1 MIVRTVRKSDL
12 GHLASEEDAK
22 EMRPGKNEKEPT
34 IRSALR
40 LFPPAHPSSY
50 LMINVPAVLY
60 HQCCRHAVP

>member
-50 LMINVPAVLY
+50 LMIVPSTVWQEILFSLKL
-60 HQCCRHAVP
+60 